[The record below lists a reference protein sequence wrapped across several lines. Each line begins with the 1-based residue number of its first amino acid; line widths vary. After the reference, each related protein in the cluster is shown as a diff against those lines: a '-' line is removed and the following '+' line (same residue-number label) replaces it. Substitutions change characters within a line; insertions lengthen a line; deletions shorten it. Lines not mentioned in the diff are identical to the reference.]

1 MLNLK
6 LDPDACKTP
15 VNMDP
20 GKTPLNSDLDRG
32 MTPVNLNTG
41 GDIHLVH
48 MDSE

>member
-1 MLNLK
+1 MLQHAVLNLN

-20 GKTPLNSDLDRG
+20 G
-32 MTPVNLNTG
+32 